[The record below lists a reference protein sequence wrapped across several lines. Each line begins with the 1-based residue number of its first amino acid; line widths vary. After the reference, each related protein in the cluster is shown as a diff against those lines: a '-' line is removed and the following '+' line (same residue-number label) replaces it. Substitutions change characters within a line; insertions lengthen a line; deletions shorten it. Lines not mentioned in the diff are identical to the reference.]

1 MTDGLNALLGIVPTI
16 IVAGLVLKTFDL
28 LTDAK
33 KEQRKLRKKG
43 VRTKLVK
50 ERGKY
55 KLRKI
60 V

>member
-1 MTDGLNALLGIVPTI
+1 MTDGLNALLGIVPTV
-16 IVAGLVLKTFDL
+16 IVAGVVLKTFDL

-33 KEQRKLRKKG
+33 REQKRLKKKG